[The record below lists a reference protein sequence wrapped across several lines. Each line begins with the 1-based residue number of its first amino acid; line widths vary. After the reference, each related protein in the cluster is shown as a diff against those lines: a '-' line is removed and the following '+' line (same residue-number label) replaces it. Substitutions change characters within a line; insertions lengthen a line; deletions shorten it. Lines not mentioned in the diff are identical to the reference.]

1 MITIYTD
8 GACSGNPGIGGWGV
22 VILENNKE
30 DIFLNGGNDNTTNN
44 RMELSAAIEALKY
57 FEDQQIITLITDSK
71 YVKDGIQSWIQNW
84 KKNGWKTAAKKP
96 VKNKELWIDLDQLI
110 SKHTISWKWVKG
122 HAGNIHNEKADYL
135 ARRYIEEVLIF
146 IYFFILC
153 NSTNFIISIRA
164 MDNRHKSLYS

>member
-8 GACSGNPGIGGWGV
+8 GACSGNPGIGGWGA

-44 RMELSAAIEALKY
+44 QMELTAAIEALKY
-57 FEDQQIITLITDSK
+57 FEDRQTITLITDSK

-96 VKNKELWIDLDQLI
+96 VKNKELWIELDQLI
-110 SKHTISWKWVKG
+110 SRHTISWEWVKG
-122 HAGNIHNEKADYL
+122 HDGNVHNEKADYL
-135 ARRYIEEVLIF
+135 ARRYIEE
-146 IYFFILC
+146 
-153 NSTNFIISIRA
+153 A
-164 MDNRHKSLYS
+164 